1 MKVLKGKDLLLESIR
16 LEELERTNT
25 VKQIVVEVLL
35 ADLRDLQK
43 QLDPKKFSDTKVT
56 IL

>member
-1 MKVLKGKDLLLESIR
+1 MKELKGKDLLLESIR
-16 LEELERTNT
+16 LEELKRTN
-25 VKQIVVEVLL
+25 VDKQIVVEALL

>member
-1 MKVLKGKDLLLESIR
+1 MKELKELNALLEFIR
-16 LEELERTNT
+16 LEELKRTDT
-25 VKQIVVEVLL
+25 DKQIVVEELL

>member
-1 MKVLKGKDLLLESIR
+1 MTVLKGKDLLLESIR
-16 LEELERTNT
+16 LEELKRTNAD
-25 VKQIVVEVLL
+25 KQIVVEVLL

>member
-1 MKVLKGKDLLLESIR
+1 MTVSKELNLLIESIR
-16 LEELERTNT
+16 LEELKRTNT
-25 VKQIVVEVLL
+25 DKQIVVEVLL

>member
-1 MKVLKGKDLLLESIR
+1 MKELKGKDLLLESIR
-16 LEELERTNT
+16 LEELERTNAN
-25 VKQIVVEVLL
+25 KQIVVEVLL

>member
-1 MKVLKGKDLLLESIR
+1 MTVSKELNLLIESIR
-16 LEELERTNT
+16 LEQLKRTNT
-25 VKQIVVEVLL
+25 DKQIVVEVLL

>member
-1 MKVLKGKDLLLESIR
+1 MTVLKGKDLLLESIR
-16 LEELERTNT
+16 LEELKRTNAN
-25 VKQIVVEVLL
+25 KQIVVEVLL

>member
-1 MKVLKGKDLLLESIR
+1 MTVLKGKDLLLESIR
-16 LEELERTNT
+16 LEELERTNAD
-25 VKQIVVEVLL
+25 KQIVVEVLL

>member
-1 MKVLKGKDLLLESIR
+1 MKELKELNSLLESIR
-16 LEELERTNT
+16 LEELKRTDT
-25 VKQIVVEVLL
+25 DKQIVVEVLL

>member
-1 MKVLKGKDLLLESIR
+1 MTALKGKDLLLESIR
-16 LEELERTNT
+16 LEELKRTNT
-25 VKQIVVEVLL
+25 DKQIVVEVLL

>member
-1 MKVLKGKDLLLESIR
+1 MNELKELNSLLESIR
-16 LEELERTNT
+16 LEELKRTDT
-25 VKQIVVEVLL
+25 DKQTVVEELL

>member
-1 MKVLKGKDLLLESIR
+1 MTVLQELNLLIESIH

-25 VKQIVVEVLL
+25 NKQIVVEVLL

>member
-1 MKVLKGKDLLLESIR
+1 MKVLKGKALMLESIR
-16 LEELERTNT
+16 LEELKRTNDD
-25 VKQIVVEVLL
+25 KQVVVEALL